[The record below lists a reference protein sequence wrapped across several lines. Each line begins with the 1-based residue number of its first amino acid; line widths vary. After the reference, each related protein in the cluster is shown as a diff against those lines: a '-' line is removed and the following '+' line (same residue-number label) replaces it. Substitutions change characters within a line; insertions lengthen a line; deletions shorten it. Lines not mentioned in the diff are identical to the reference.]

1 MRAGKMRASL
11 PRSIRNRILMG
22 AVLILGLLV
31 LLLAGIARQYSVRAA
46 DEAFDRVLGAAALSM
61 ADALQLEEGFVT
73 VDVPQAAFEML
84 GSARSTRVFYRVAA
98 PNGAFLTGYYDLAA
112 DEPEPQSAALRLTD
126 STYRGAPIRLAS
138 LGRYIVAGE
147 MADWAVVRVAETR
160 EARNTLADELFR
172 NILLPV
178 LLACSLALLLVWVG
192 VSRAFAPFGQLREE
206 LAQRQSSDLQP
217 LTGTYPREVGALV
230 RALNDFMARLATSF
244 ATTRTLVADAAH
256 QLRTPIA
263 ALQAQAQ
270 LAQNETDP
278 VALRHRIGRIHA
290 NALIVGQLQS
300 QLLASATI
308 AHRLEAQPRTPVN
321 MRDILAE
328 IVDRLD
334 DDALARLDLHN
345 QPEGAPTLVLG
356 EPIALREMLRNI
368 VDNAFCYVPTGLIT
382 LSLSADP
389 AQQQVIVEVSDS
401 GPGIRDEEKPLVFE
415 RFRRGDSARETPGS
429 GLGLSIA
436 RDVALACHGAL
447 DLTDT
452 PGGGLTVR
460 VRLPLHAEADPQHGR
475 RGAVLMLAGLCLLAC
490 ALPRSVKADDRL
502 FPAISPFG
510 SERLIIASDGEH
522 QTMAGLIAAFQV
534 RYPTIAVEYRA
545 LPAGLVYQSV
555 ITAAVSDN
563 GPDLVVSG
571 AVDLQVKLVNDG
583 YARQHQSTETE
594 RLPDWARWRNELFGL
609 TYQPMVFAYD
619 PRAIK
624 PADMPRTRLRLA
636 QFLES
641 NIAAYRGR
649 VITYDIGRS
658 GVGYIYAAFEAGVS
672 PLAWR
677 LMRALGDVEARLAE
691 TSLEML
697 GALEK
702 GEAAIAFNLAGSTEV
717 YERARAT
724 GLAIV
729 ATEDYR
735 IVTTQTALVPRS
747 ARNLAAATRFLD
759 FILSPA
765 GQDRLGE
772 AALLPETPPP
782 QRRSGVPETTIPLG
796 PAMLGYSDQR
806 KRGRFLD
813 TWIQLVLKP

>member
-1 MRAGKMRASL
+1 MRAGL

-31 LLLAGIARQYSVRAA
+31 LVLAGIARQYAVRAA
-46 DEAFDRVLGAAALSM
+46 DEAFDRVLGAAALSI

-84 GSARSTRVFYRVAA
+84 GTARSTRVFYRVAA

-112 DEPEPQSAALRLTD
+112 DEAEPQSTTLRLKD
-126 STYRGAPIRLAS
+126 ATYRGTPIRLAS

-217 LTGTYPREVGALV
+217 LTGAYPREVGALV

-278 VALRHRIGRIHA
+278 AALRHRIGRIHA
-290 NALIVGQLQS
+290 NALVVGQLQS

-308 AHRLEAQPRTPVN
+308 AHRLEAQPRTPVD
-321 MRDILAE
+321 MRDILGE

-345 QPEGAPTLVLG
+345 PPEGTPALVLG
-356 EPIALREMLRNI
+356 EPVALREMLRNI
-368 VDNAFCYVPTGLIT
+368 VDNAFCYVPAGLIT
-382 LSLSADP
+382 LSLATDP
-389 AQQQVIVEVSDS
+389 ARQEVVVAVADT

-415 RFRRGDSARETPGS
+415 RFRRGDSARDTPGS

-447 DLTDT
+447 ELTDT

-460 VRLPLHAEADPQHGR
+460 VRLPLHAEAEAPAADSR
-475 RGAVLMLAGLCLLAC
+475 RGAALALAVLCLLAL
-490 ALPRSVKADDRL
+490 AAPRGARAEERL
-502 FPAISPFG
+502 FPAISPYG
-510 SERLIIASDGEH
+510 AERLIIASDGEH
-522 QTMAGLIAAFQV
+522 QTMASLIAAFQA
-534 RYPTIAVEYRA
+534 RHPAIAVAYRA

-583 YARQHQSTETE
+583 YARQHQSAETG
-594 RLPDWARWRNELFGL
+594 RLPDWARWRDELFGF

-641 NIAAYRGR
+641 NTAAYRAR

-691 TSLEML
+691 TSLDML
-697 GALEK
+697 GALER
-702 GEAAIAFNLAGSTEV
+702 GEVAIAFNLAGSTEV
-717 YERARAT
+717 YERASAA
-724 GLAIV
+724 GLSIV

-747 ARNLAAATRFLD
+747 ARNLGAATRFLD

-765 GQDRLGE
+765 GQERLGE

-782 QRRSGVPETTIPLG
+782 QRRSGIPVTTIPLG